1 MTKRHRQKPV
11 KSAQQNTGGLLTPPK
26 PRPKPPNAGK
36 GRPKGSLNKATIEGR
51 EFCLGIVND
60 PKYRA
65 NLRKRAVS
73 GKLHP
78 SVENML
84 WDRAKGKVKETIEH
98 LVPMKPVVVD
108 RLTPG
113 EGIKDDDSD

>member
-1 MTKRHRQKPV
+1 MAEESKNPKR
-11 KSAQQNTGGLLTPPK
+11 
-26 PRPKPPNAGK
+26 KPPNAGK
-36 GRPKGSLNKATIEGR
+36 GRPKGSLNKSTIEGKA
-51 EFCLGIVND
+51 FCEGIVDD

-65 NLRKRAVS
+65 NLRKRAII

-98 LVPMKPVVVD
+98 RIPMKPVVVD
-108 RLTPG
+108 MLTPG
-113 EGIKDDDSD
+113 EGEKVDDSD

>member
-1 MTKRHRQKPV
+1 MKKPKRQPKAAATKIQRSADLPEKP
-11 KSAQQNTGGLLTPPK
+11 K
-26 PRPKPPNAGK
+26 RKPPNAGK

-51 EFCLGIVND
+51 EFCQGIVDD
-60 PKYRA
+60 PKYRR
-65 NLRKRAVS
+65 NLKKRAVS

-98 LVPMKPVVVD
+98 RIPMKPVVVD
-108 RLTPG
+108 LLTPG
-113 EGIKDDDSD
+113 EGLKVDDSD